1 MKKALAIGLSMAMV
15 VTMLSGCGG
24 GKKET
29 EAPATEAAATEAAAE
44 TEAKETE
51 AAATEAPATEAEA
64 TEAEATEAA
73 ATEAGTEAEATEAEA
88 TEAAATEARLAAKD
102 TVKTASDDGVY
113 KAALVIAGT
122 LGDKSFY
129 DSANEGLERLEEELG
144 DSFEFKVEQM
154 GGEASD
160 EPNWEPIL
168 EDYCASGEWDLI
180 ITSSWQMADALATCA
195 EMYPD
200 QKFIF
205 SDETYDFETNG
216 NYENIYNVM
225 YKQNEVSYLAGAIAG
240 LMTKTEGIE
249 GIDPSNNIISVL
261 GGQDGQVIN
270 DFIVGYIEGAQ
281 AVNPDIQVATSYVGD
296 YIDSAK
302 GKDLGLAMFN
312 AGSDIGY
319 CVAGAAGNG
328 QIEAAKDT
336 GHFAIGVD
344 SDQAATLP
352 DYADWILTSAMK
364 NVGTAVYQAVLR
376 DMDGELPY
384 GTLETLGFSEGGVGL
399 VKDAHYEEM
408 VPEEIRN
415 TVEDLEQ
422 QITNGEITVSSAY
435 EMTNDEVHALID
447 SVAVEF

>member
-1 MKKALAIGLSMAMV
+1 MKKALAFALSLTMVLSMA
-15 VTMLSGCGG
+15 TGCG
-24 GKKET
+24 KKKAET
-29 EAPATEAAATEAAAE
+29 EAPTEAKTEATTEAKTEAATEAA
-44 TEAKETE
+44 TEAKTE
-51 AAATEAPATEAEA
+51 AATEATTEAT
-64 TEAEATEAA
+64 TEA
-73 ATEAGTEAEATEAEA
+73 ATEAGVTTEADTE
-88 TEAAATEARLAAKD
+88 
-102 TVKTASDDGVY
+102 KTTSGDVY

-129 DSANEGLERLEEELG
+129 DSANEGLERLKEELG

-160 EPNWEPIL
+160 EPNWAPTL

-180 ITSSWQMADALATCA
+180 ITSSWQMADALASCA

-205 SDETYDFETNG
+205 SDETYDFDTNG
-216 NYENIYNVM
+216 NYDNIYNVM

-240 LMTKTEGIE
+240 LMTKTEGID

-336 GHFAIGVD
+336 GKYAIGVD

-384 GTLETLGFSEGGVGL
+384 GTLETLGFAEGGVGL

-408 VPEEIRN
+408 VPEDIRAQ
-415 TVEDLEQ
+415 VEDLEAK
-422 QITNGEITVSSAY
+422 ITNGEITVSSAY
-435 EMTNDEVHALID
+435 EMSNDEVHALID